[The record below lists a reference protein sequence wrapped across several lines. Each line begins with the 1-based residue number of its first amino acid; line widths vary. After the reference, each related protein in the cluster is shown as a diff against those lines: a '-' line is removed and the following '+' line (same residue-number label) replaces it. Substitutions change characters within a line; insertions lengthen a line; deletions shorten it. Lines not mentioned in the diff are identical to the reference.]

1 MRSICIRQ
9 SFSLQK
15 KLYCLHIKKENTI
28 KHKRREKEVNGKDA
42 ADWVLQSART
52 TRRLWKHLLVL
63 MFIKAAASIILLL
76 K

>member
-1 MRSICIRQ
+1 MYPPEFQ
-9 SFSLQK
+9 FAE

-28 KHKRREKEVNGKDA
+28 KHKRREKELNDKDV

-52 TRRLWKHLLVL
+52 TRRLWKHLLGL

>member
-28 KHKRREKEVNGKDA
+28 KHKRREKEVNVKT
-42 ADWVLQSART
+42 LQTECCSQHG
-52 TRRLWKHLLVL
+52 RLAVSG
-63 MFIKAAASIILLL
+63 SIYSY
-76 K
+76 